1 MGYLEEKEQKLR
13 EALQGGFTMKTEK
26 DWEPWTGLIVKL
38 VRDMVLESYRNGQGR
53 TRGGSGQNSALA
65 AGKLKPVQPAQ

>member
-13 EALQGGFTMKTEK
+13 EALQSGFTMRTEK
-26 DWEPWTGLIVKL
+26 DWEPWTNLIVKL

-53 TRGGSGQNSALA
+53 ARGGSGQNSALA
-65 AGKLKPVQPAQ
+65 AGKLKPV